1 METREFEIKNELG
14 IHARPASALVEIAGK
29 FESDIKLIKDDINV
43 DAKSIMGVMI
53 LAAPYGSTVTVKAEG
68 SDEKEA
74 VEAIAALIENN
85 FNE

>member
-74 VEAIAALIENN
+74 MEAIAALIENN